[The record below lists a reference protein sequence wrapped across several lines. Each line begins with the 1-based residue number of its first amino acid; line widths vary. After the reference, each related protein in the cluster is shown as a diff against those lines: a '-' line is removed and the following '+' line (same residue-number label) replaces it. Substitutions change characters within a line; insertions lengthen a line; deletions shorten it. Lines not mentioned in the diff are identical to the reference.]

1 MHGMQEVSGSIPLTS
16 TKRIKDLAANP
27 AARNLKKAA
36 TGTPLA
42 ATEKRVIKRI
52 AKRRV
57 PPAIHGVAAI
67 RAVAAT
73 GQGGQGVAAAG
84 IVGLNCIV
92 SISPGGRGRIYAAHT
107 TNHPWI
113 GRTFQL
119 ADSNKPNRED
129 LMSLEIER
137 ARQDVGAG
145 ASPTRIWSALKTYAG
160 AQNSCI
166 VALTSSGLRWITTH
180 GDVRYLT
187 MGLLKKRL
195 GRKKTGL

>member
-1 MHGMQEVSGSIPLTS
+1 MQEVSGSIPLTS
-16 TKRIKDLAANP
+16 TKIIKDLAANT
-27 AARNLKKAA
+27 AARNLKKSA
-36 TGTPLA
+36 TGTLQAP
-42 ATEKRVIKRI
+42 TKKRVIKRI

-57 PPAIHGVAAI
+57 PAIHG
-67 RAVAAT
+67 VAAT
-73 GQGGQGVAAAG
+73 GQGGQAVAAAG

-92 SISPGGRGRIYAAHT
+92 SISPGGRGRIHAAHT

-129 LMSLEIER
+129 LMSLEIDR

-160 AQNSCI
+160 AQDSCV
-166 VALTSSGLRWITTH
+166 VACTSKGIRWLTAH
-180 GDVRYLT
+180 GEFRYLT

-195 GRKKTGL
+195 GRKKT

>member
-1 MHGMQEVSGSIPLTS
+1 MVGGSNPLAP
-16 TKRIKDLAANP
+16 TKIIKDLAANP

-57 PPAIHGVAAI
+57 PPAI

-73 GQGGQGVAAAG
+73 GQGGQAVAAAG

-92 SISPGGRGRIYAAHT
+92 SISPGGRGRIYAAHA

-119 ADSNKPNRED
+119 ASNNPSRED
-129 LMSLEIER
+129 LLSLEIER

-145 ASPTRIWSALKTYAG
+145 ASPTRIWSALRNYAG

-166 VALTSSGLRWITTH
+166 VACTSNGLRWLTAH
-180 GDVRYLT
+180 GEFRYLT

-195 GRKKTGL
+195 GRKKT